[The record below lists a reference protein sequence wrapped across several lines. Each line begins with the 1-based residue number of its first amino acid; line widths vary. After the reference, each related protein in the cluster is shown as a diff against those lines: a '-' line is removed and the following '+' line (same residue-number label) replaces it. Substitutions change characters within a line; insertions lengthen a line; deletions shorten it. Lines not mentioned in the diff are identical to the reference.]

1 MKATGVVRR
10 IDELGRI
17 VIPKEIRRTLR
28 IKEGTPLEIFS
39 GDNGELLLKKYSP
52 VVEMGALAK
61 EVCDSIYNS
70 TGLNVLITN
79 MECVVAVSST
89 NKNSYINSPID
100 SHIERLIN
108 CRKTQIISTLN
119 ENTMLFQNDGNVKLF
134 VISPIFANGDVYGS
148 IIIFDDKN
156 NIAESERKIA
166 ASFADYLSRQVE

>member
-28 IKEGTPLEIFS
+28 IKEGTPLEIYS
-39 GDNGELLLKKYSP
+39 GENGELLLKKYSP
-52 VVEMGALAK
+52 VFEISELAK
-61 EVCDSIYNS
+61 EVCDSIFK
-70 TGLNVLITN
+70 TTDFDVLITN
-79 MECVVAVSST
+79 MDFVVAVSST
-89 NKNSYINSPID
+89 NKNTYINSPID

-108 CRKTQIISTLN
+108 SRKSQIVSTSQ
-119 ENTMLFQNDGNVKLF
+119 ENSIIFQRSGVIKQF

-148 IIIFDDKN
+148 IIIFSERN
-156 NIAESERKIA
+156 NVTESERRLA